1 MRRETVSQMPEHP
14 LTRQTLRTPRAA
26 AIAGVIFSALMV
38 AILWLIRESVPPDPL
53 ETGLWLKAHAPS
65 VALAVQLV
73 PFAGI
78 AFLWFLG
85 ALRDRLGAD
94 EDKFFA
100 TVFLGSALLFLAM
113 LFIAAAMLG
122 ALLLGSGIFKDDLL
136 RSEEFALMRAS
147 IFGIMNIYA
156 VKMAAVFMFSTSTV
170 IIYARF
176 APHWLGYIGFSLAA
190 VLLFGGSLFGWGLIV
205 LPVWVFAVSL
215 CLLTD
220 SPPAGGSTTP
230 PPCASGVQ

>member
-1 MRRETVSQMPEHP
+1 MLRDTASPSPARP

-26 AIAGVIFSALMV
+26 AIAGVIFSVLMV

-53 ETGLWLKAHAPS
+53 DSGLWLKVHKPS
-65 VALAVQLV
+65 VALAIQLV

-122 ALLLGSGIFKDDLL
+122 ALLLESDVFRNDLS
-136 RSEEFALMRAS
+136 RSAVFALMRAS
-147 IFGIMNIYA
+147 IFDIMNIYA

-170 IIYARF
+170 VIYARF
-176 APHWLGYIGFSLAA
+176 APHWLGYIGFGLAA

-205 LPVWVFAVSL
+205 LPIWVLAVSL

-220 SPPAGGSTTP
+220 DFKGSE
-230 PPCASGVQ
+230 SRS